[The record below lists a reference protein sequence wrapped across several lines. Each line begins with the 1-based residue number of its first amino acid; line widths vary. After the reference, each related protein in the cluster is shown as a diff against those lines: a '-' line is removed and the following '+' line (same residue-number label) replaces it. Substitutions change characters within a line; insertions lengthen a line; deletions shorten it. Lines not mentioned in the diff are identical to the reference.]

1 MFDNHCGRVGREV
14 RARLLRGQAWSGR
27 WGGTTSGE
35 NGRSASFFL
44 SQLRIFALCL
54 IPSILARWT
63 FQYQDMFPRVP
74 IVRPPAPLTMPSP
87 YAPLQCPRSHTQ
99 APADVESNQF
109 ISLLINSRCK
119 CDASFW
125 KNINPDAKM
134 TSIRNTAFCK
144 GKGLEPNRGATVCEP
159 AFGRHRGNECIE
171 GPVGG
176 QSGQPMSAAPGAC
189 AGVGRRGSG
198 AWLMLFVK
206 VHYLLL

>member
-1 MFDNHCGRVGREV
+1 MGVQHPFSSLAASHFRS
-14 RARLLRGQAWSGR
+14 LLDTINSSTLDVSVPRHVSLEYSSSG
-27 WGGTTSGE
+27 
-35 NGRSASFFL
+35 
-44 SQLRIFALCL
+44 
-54 IPSILARWT
+54 
-63 FQYQDMFPRVP
+63 
-74 IVRPPAPLTMPSP
+74 PAPLTMPSP